1 MRHAPAAA
9 RLLLLQRGVALFA
22 AAFAPP
28 LSLRSSVGK
37 NYDLTLFHSRSNKQ
51 QKEQPPSVLMATL
64 CTSPAATKMG
74 SYARQ
79 LRGEWSLQPAVALN
93 QLVPTLAASKHKGQV
108 RTIMRRAGTTRISVS
123 IFEVLFYLFVDY
135 DQV

>member
-1 MRHAPAAA
+1 MRHAPAGA

-28 LSLRSSVGK
+28 LSLRPSVSK

-51 QKEQPPSVLMATL
+51 HNKEQPPSVLMATP
-64 CTSPAATKMG
+64 CTNPAATKMG

-79 LRGEWSLQPAVALN
+79 LRGEWSLQPAVALS

-108 RTIMRRAGTTRISVS
+108 RTIMLCREHLLVYQSAFSNYSST
-123 IFEVLFYLFVDY
+123 YKY
-135 DQV
+135 Y